1 MSEKIEIRMSN
12 WLFNAGL
19 LGFINVLENSNEEIR
34 INDEKRSIEFSPKV
48 LENFEYK
55 YFDFLILRY
64 NEILPSTRILRF
76 QENLEK
82 IENFKNSEKENEFI
96 SKNIKEL
103 LQEINYIKN
112 KKYNNINIEKIT
124 FEKFEAT
131 KKNIKKLDES
141 KYEIKELKENLKN
154 ITEIIKIIEE
164 NRNSFQLED
173 IKTIVRYGWEGIAFL
188 DNANIAIR
196 RKNGIDVGSIYKIY
210 QDFFIKDIQEYIQK
224 DKSKFE
230 GQCSI
235 SNAPL
240 PIPYDKKENKN
251 YNKTIQF
258 LGDFFNPNDKKSNVW
273 NFENDIYVSPIV
285 YLIYSCV
292 PAGFIYSNYN
302 SKGSGKGIF
311 INLNYNITQLKKVNN
326 GIFSNIFEKN
336 INEEDKLYR
345 NIFKKF
351 ELGNQNY
358 KYDISDIEVIKT
370 FERREIPKK
379 SYPKYRF
386 NILSKRI
393 LEFIQKNLNKINSF
407 FGKYYVFK
415 DEKDNPKWDTTVY
428 LYKDIIERL
437 LENRDLFLYID
448 KLCYVKISERY
459 KYNYSNKNLLDLIY
473 INMNNMWRF
482 RDMKD
487 KVEKSEKE
495 IENEQL
501 TYKDI
506 NTIKNN
512 AYHFREK
519 YNKVSNNE
527 DKIKGL
533 QYRLQNALRTNNVDL
548 FMDILISAH
557 AYAGKE
563 IHKLFLKAL
572 DNDDD
577 FKTLGY
583 AFLIGLLK
591 GDKEENTNNK
601 QVKGVE

>member
-358 KYDISDIEVIKT
+358 KYDISDIQVIKT

>member
-196 RKNGIDVGSIYKIY
+196 RKNGIDIGSIYKIY

-358 KYDISDIEVIKT
+358 KYDISDIQVIKT

>member
-210 QDFFIKDIQEYIQK
+210 QDFFIKDIHEYIQK

-358 KYDISDIEVIKT
+358 KYDISDIQVIKT